1 MNRANLAA
9 SPSTYERR
17 GAPDRRR
24 RVWWS
29 VCYGSF
35 NPRRRTPPR
44 RLEESRFH
52 SLDWHSAHLLAV
64 AIGILL
70 LCVADAFLTLVL
82 LQGGAAEVNPIMAL
96 LLGRSVAAFAVLKL
110 AMTGAG
116 TVSMVILARYR
127 FMRLLRVEWVL
138 YGVLIGYATL
148 IGYEI
153 WMLKSPAALP
163 IL

>member
-1 MNRANLAA
+1 MSRTNPAESLLAH
-9 SPSTYERR
+9 ERR
-17 GAPDRRR
+17 YRADRRR
-24 RVWWS
+24 RPWWS

-35 NPRRRTPPR
+35 NPRRRTPTR
-44 RLEESRFH
+44 RGDDARFH

-82 LQGGAAEVNPIMAL
+82 LQAGAAEINPVMAL
-96 LLGRSVAAFAVLKL
+96 LLYRSVAAFAVLKIGL
-110 AMTGAG
+110 TGAC
-116 TVSMVILARYR
+116 TISLVILARYR

-138 YGVLIGYATL
+138 YGLLIAYMGL

-153 WMLKSPAALP
+153 WMLKSPSAPP

>member
-1 MNRANLAA
+1 MSRANPVESHL
-9 SPSTYERR
+9 THERR
-17 GAPDRRR
+17 HRTERRSR
-24 RVWWS
+24 PWWS

-44 RLEESRFH
+44 RADESRFH

-82 LQGGAAEVNPIMAL
+82 LQAGAAEVNPVMAL
-96 LLGRSVAAFAVLKL
+96 LLYRSVAAFAVLKIG
-110 AMTGAG
+110 MTGAC
-116 TVSMVILARYR
+116 TISLVILARYR
-127 FMRLLRVEWVL
+127 FMRVLSVDWVL
-138 YGVLIGYATL
+138 YGVLIAYASL

-153 WMLKSPAALP
+153 WMLDSRAAAP

>member
-1 MNRANLAA
+1 MSRANLVE
-9 SPSTYERR
+9 SHLTHERR
-17 GAPDRRR
+17 YRADRRSR
-24 RVWWS
+24 PWWS

-44 RLEESRFH
+44 RVDDSRFH

-82 LQGGAAEVNPIMAL
+82 LQAGAAEINPVMAL
-96 LLGRSVAAFAVLKL
+96 LLYRSVAAFAVLKIS
-110 AMTGAG
+110 MTG
-116 TVSMVILARYR
+116 TCTISLVILARYR

-138 YGVLIGYATL
+138 YGVLITYMGL

-153 WMLKSPAALP
+153 WMLKSPVSAL